1 MKMKYT
7 SFKDMKSSTAFT
19 EIQFDIGIRPREKD
33 ITHKNTAHIS
43 P

>member
-1 MKMKYT
+1 MKIKYI

-19 EIQFDIGIRPREKD
+19 EIQFDIGIWPREKD
-33 ITHKNTAHIS
+33 LTHKNTTHIS